1 MAAPLD
7 FRDAEI
13 GPGWKSGFTR
23 NYRAFRT
30 ASRTARLPTRSQPG
44 SHMSPVRSPLFNT
57 FLMAFSIR
65 AACSGAVERIAQHH
79 RRRQDHCDWIDD
91 ALARNVPTSLTV
103 QPSGSLP
110 SNRTSMFLLFSFC
123 HKVWV
128 ASTAKRGGSGAN
140 QNAEAVF
147 LQSLD
152 IAREQIVLAWELR
165 AATSLARLLRDQ
177 GRSADAMSHLQPVYD
192 RFTEGYDTADLKAAK
207 TLLYA
212 LQ

>member
-103 QPSGSLP
+103 QQAC
-110 SNRTSMFLLFSFC
+110 FCFFSFC
-123 HKVWV
+123 HRVWV

-152 IAREQIVLAWELR
+152 IAREQKVLAWELR

-207 TLLYA
+207 TLLYV